1 MNLERGDFAKM
12 KKYVMRVLYVVTA
25 KDMKDAIDKVEN
37 NVRLSKKHKD
47 IEYRHI
53 MDIEEQTPRAKRF
66 SAKPK

>member
-1 MNLERGDFAKM
+1 MNLERDDFAKM
-12 KKYVMRVLYVVTA
+12 KKYVMRVLYVVAA
-25 KDMKDAIDKVEN
+25 KDMKSAIDKVEN

-53 MDIEEQTPRAKRF
+53 MDIEEQIPRAKRF